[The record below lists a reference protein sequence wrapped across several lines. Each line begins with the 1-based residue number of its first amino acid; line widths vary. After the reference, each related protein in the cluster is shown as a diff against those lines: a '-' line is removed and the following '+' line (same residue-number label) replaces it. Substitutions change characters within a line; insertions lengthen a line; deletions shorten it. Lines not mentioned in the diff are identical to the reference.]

1 MFETFCKDRQ
11 GYVTAKGEFFDQ
23 LQELGFTTVN
33 CHNLVKYKIDAV
45 FTERLERELKKRY
58 LITDSSIKEYNEEQK
73 DDEED
78 DKCMFDL
85 QTQQLMNEVK
95 RLNDIIKQTNL
106 EKERF
111 PAQQAEIV
119 KLDTPRVIK
128 KNFIVPDDEWVE
140 IIGAQKAMQKLCKKI
155 MNETPPESPIRK
167 ENTEY
172 TQPQL
177 VTNDTFFDYFLVD
190 RFKK

>member
-1 MFETFCKDRQ
+1 M
-11 GYVTAKGEFFDQ
+11 
-23 LQELGFTTVN
+23 
-33 CHNLVKYKIDAV
+33 
-45 FTERLERELKKRY
+45 KKRY